1 MATHSSIPAWEI
13 PWTEEPGGYSLW
25 GCKKSDK
32 TQQLNNN
39 KDLMQ
44 VDWPFPFCSKLP
56 ESMKKEHI
64 ALQNLLFA
72 LQIPT
77 SALNHWQRKH
87 LQ

>member
-1 MATHSSIPAWEI
+1 MATPFNILAWEI
-13 PWTEEPGGYSLW
+13 PWTEEPGGYSPW

-32 TQQLNNN
+32 TQQLNN

-44 VDWPFPFCSKLP
+44 VDWAFPFCSELP
-56 ESMKKEHI
+56 ESKKKEHI

-77 SALNHWQRKH
+77 NALNHWQRKH
-87 LQ
+87 RQ